1 MHGATCSA
9 PPAMQPSCRDRS
21 AGSSLAHASATPPL
35 PAAMRRECVGLW
47 TNTFGD
53 LLQEE
58 KIEWRGRG
66 EGSGRLLER
75 PICWL
80 PFLGCVYL

>member
-1 MHGATCSA
+1 
-9 PPAMQPSCRDRS
+9 
-21 AGSSLAHASATPPL
+21 
-35 PAAMRRECVGLW
+35 MRRECVGLW